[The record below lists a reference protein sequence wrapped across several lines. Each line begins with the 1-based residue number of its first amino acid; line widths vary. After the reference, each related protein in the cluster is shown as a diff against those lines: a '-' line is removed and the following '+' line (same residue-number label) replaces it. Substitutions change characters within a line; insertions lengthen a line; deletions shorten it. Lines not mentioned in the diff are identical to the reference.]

1 MRCLVWFREHDLR
14 CTDNHALYHASKMAT
29 KGIISVFIISA
40 KEWQSHDMAACRVDF
55 ILRNLKCLSEELARL
70 HIPLLIIHATS
81 VNQAP
86 QLLLTLMQ
94 TYQINGLFFN
104 EQYELDELKRDQKVI
119 HLFKKHNLTT
129 ATYTD
134 QVILKPGE
142 VKTASNSFYTIFTP
156 FKKAWLNR
164 LNELGG
170 ISVLPRPKKQIALA
184 IKSDLVPNNVQ
195 GFISEI
201 DNSLWP
207 AGEQYAQQQLQTF
220 ITSRLSHYQRNRD
233 FPAINGTSM
242 LSPYLTS
249 GIISPRQCIQ
259 AVLEINQGQLDKGNI
274 GAVTWVSE
282 LIWREFYK
290 HILIGFPRVCMNRA
304 FKLITE
310 KLPWQY
316 NKDLFYKW
324 QSGQTGFPIIDAAMR
339 QLNNI
344 GWMHNRLRML
354 VAMFLSKNLFIDWRW
369 GERYFMQHLIDGDL
383 AANNGGWQW
392 AASTGTD
399 AVPYFRI
406 FNPVTQSKQFDP
418 QGDFIKKYCPEL
430 AQLDTKYIHEPWLV
444 NYLAYPKPIID
455 LTNTRL
461 KALAAFKNLRE

>member
-14 CTDNHALYHASKMAT
+14 CADNHALYHASKMAT
-29 KGIISVFIISA
+29 KGVIGVFIISPD
-40 KEWQSHDMAACRVDF
+40 EWQSHDIASCRVDF

-70 HIPLLIIHATS
+70 NIPLLIIHAAS
-81 VNQAP
+81 AIEIP
-86 QLLLTLMQ
+86 QLLFKLVQ
-94 TYQINGLFFN
+94 QHQIDGFFLN
-104 EQYELDELKRDQKVI
+104 EQYELDELRRDQKVLL
-119 HLFKKHNLTT
+119 LFKKHNITI

-142 VKTASNSFYTIFTP
+142 VRTNSNSFYTIFTP

-164 LNELGG
+164 LQELGG
-170 ISVLPRPKKQIALA
+170 ISVLPQPKKQIALA
-184 IKSDLVPNNVQ
+184 IKSDAVPNNIV
-195 GFISEI
+195 GFISKI
-201 DNSLWP
+201 DNNLWP
-207 AGEQYAQQQLQTF
+207 AGEEHAQQRLKTF
-220 ITSRLSHYQRNRD
+220 ISNRLCHYQRDRD
-233 FPAINGTSM
+233 YPAINGTST

-249 GIISPRQCIQ
+249 GIISPRQCLQ
-259 AVLEINQGQLDKGNI
+259 AVLEINKGQLDKGNM
-274 GAVTWVSE
+274 GALTWVSE

-290 HILIGFPRVCMNRA
+290 HILIGFPRVCMHRA
-304 FKLITE
+304 FKLATE

-316 NKDLFYKW
+316 DKDLFSKW
-324 QSGQTGFPIIDAAMR
+324 QTGQTGFPIIDAAMR

-354 VAMFLSKNLFIDWRW
+354 VAMFLSKNLFIDWRR
-369 GERYFMQHLIDGDL
+369 GEQYFMQNLIDGDL

-406 FNPVTQSKQFDP
+406 FNPVTQSIRFDT

-430 AQLDTKYIHEPWLV
+430 AHLDAKYIHQPWLI
-444 NYLAYPKPIID
+444 NSLDYPKPIID
-455 LTNTRL
+455 LDSSRL
-461 KALAAFKNLRE
+461 RALAAFKNLGG